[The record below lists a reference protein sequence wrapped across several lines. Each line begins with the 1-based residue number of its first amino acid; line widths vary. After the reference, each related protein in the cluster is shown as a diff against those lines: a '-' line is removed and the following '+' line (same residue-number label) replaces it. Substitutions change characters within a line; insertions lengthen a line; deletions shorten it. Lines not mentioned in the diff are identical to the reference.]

1 MVNDPISDVLT
12 RVKNA
17 SNAKHKTL
25 IVHYSGV
32 VASLLE
38 VMKEEGYI
46 KDFEALEI
54 EGKKYLRIQLRYNNN
69 REAYIIGVRRISR
82 PGRRIY
88 ADKENLPRVL
98 DGLGT
103 AIISTSKGIMSDKK
117 ARKLGVGGE
126 VICFIW

>member
-25 IVHYSGV
+25 IVQYSGV

-117 ARKLGVGGE
+117 ARRLGVGGE

>member
-1 MVNDPISDVLT
+1 MVNDPISDVLI
-12 RVKNA
+12 RIKNA

-25 IVHYSGV
+25 IVYYSRV
-32 VASLLE
+32 IESILQ

-46 KDFEALEI
+46 KDYEELEI
-54 EGKKYLRIQLRYNNN
+54 EGKKYLRIQLKYSNNK
-69 REAYIIGVRRISR
+69 ESYILGVKRISK

-88 ADKENLPRVL
+88 VNKDSLPKVL
-98 DGLGT
+98 DGFGT
-103 AIISTSKGIMSDKK
+103 AIISTSQGIISDKK

>member
-1 MVNDPISDVLT
+1 MVNDPISDVLI
-12 RVKNA
+12 RIKNA

-25 IVHYSGV
+25 IVYYSRV
-32 VASLLE
+32 IESILQ

-46 KDFEALEI
+46 KDYEELEI
-54 EGKKYLRIQLRYNNN
+54 EGKKYLRIQLKYSNSK
-69 REAYIIGVRRISR
+69 ESYILGVKRISK

-88 ADKENLPRVL
+88 ANKDSLPKVL
-98 DGLGT
+98 DGFGT
-103 AIISTSKGIMSDKK
+103 AIISTSQGIISDKK